1 MKTSIKY
8 LVREKVMMIDF
19 RKTVTDIREIA
30 KTPSFL
36 DNDVVLA
43 DVYMVAKNELPAYA
57 LLPEIDSVELAAIH
71 FDELV
76 GICGKDFISSM
87 SGKSEDIAFTI
98 LVYATYIWCVKIS
111 TDLRK
116 LERSGKLKRV
126 DPLVVPEGATIH

>member
-1 MKTSIKY
+1 MRILREY
-8 LVREKVMMIDF
+8 LGREKKMINF
-19 RKTVTDIREIA
+19 RQTVTDIREIA

-36 DNDVVLA
+36 DNDICLC

-57 LLPEIDSVELAAIH
+57 LLPDDQSSIELAGMH
-71 FDELV
+71 FEELV
-76 GICGKDFISSM
+76 SICGKDFIASM
-87 SGKSEDIAFTI
+87 EGDSEDIALTI

-111 TDLRK
+111 TDLRR